1 MMLDTF
7 LLDAVSWARQAG
19 AIQLK
24 YFRNRALVIDTKY
37 NDYDVVTVADKES
50 DAFISES
57 IKAKYPEHDIITE
70 ESGEIHHTK
79 AEFQWVIDPL
89 DGTANFS
96 AGLPIF
102 AVSIALQKNGE
113 TVLGVVFLPYLNELF
128 YSIKGQGA
136 YLNGEKITVKSN
148 DKIELASVSTGF
160 PVDRKE
166 NPDNN
171 ISSAVNVIPQVRAF
185 RRMGAAAVDICYVA
199 AGILDAYWELI
210 LHVWDIAAATLI
222 ATEAG
227 AIVTPIRENRNYSIL
242 VSSPKLYNTI
252 KKLID

>member
-57 IKAKYPEHDIITE
+57 IKAKYPEHDIVTE
-70 ESGEIHHTK
+70 ESDEIHHNN

-171 ISSAVNVIPQVRAF
+171 ISSAINVIPQVRAF

-199 AGILDAYWELI
+199 AGILDAYWELN